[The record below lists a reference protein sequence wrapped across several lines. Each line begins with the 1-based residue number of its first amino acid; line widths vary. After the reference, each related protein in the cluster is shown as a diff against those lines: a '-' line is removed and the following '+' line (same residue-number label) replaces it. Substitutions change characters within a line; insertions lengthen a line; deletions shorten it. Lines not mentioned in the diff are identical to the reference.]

1 MKKTLQILAIAIAAI
16 ILSSC
21 GGGGEK
27 IASVKLIPVK
37 SGKEFQYVDKEG
49 KIVINPQFAS
59 ASVFKD
65 GLALVQASG
74 NERKWG
80 YISEEGK
87 YVINIQ
93 FKDATIFSDGMAW
106 TVMENAAPS
115 AIDKTGKII
124 FTLQDAEEVR
134 IFREGLTAFSVIDDE
149 GETKW
154 GFVDKT
160 GQIKIN
166 PQFSVAGD
174 FSDGRCAVRNLDG
187 KWGYIDKEGKIIIN
201 YQFDGADSF
210 KNGKAVVESSD
221 KKGLI
226 DQDGK
231 YIINPQFSDM
241 IIDGNMFLIDQGG
254 KWGWCDE
261 EGKITINPQFGKA
274 FPFLGNSITSV
285 QSGDNYGYIDK
296 DGKIVINP
304 QFDMALPFNGKL
316 ALVVTSDKV
325 GFIDNEGKYV
335 INPQYDD
342 VSGDLVSYLLHGSSI
357 YESVKTDYFNVGAI
371 TSVLNF
377 ESPEGFTFN
386 STFAEIMQ
394 KYGLGESSF
403 NKYGTEHLVQRNQR
417 ITNDAYYDFY
427 VLGTAYDQT
436 TSGGWYS
443 YTTYT
448 FNSSYKPFAYAY
460 MIHLSGKGYGKEEA
474 VITAIQN
481 KLTGYTK
488 DGSGNIYYNEEREIS
503 VYENRGNIVVRI
515 SIPNEGDV

>member
-1 MKKTLQILAIAIAAI
+1 MKKILQIFAIAISTV

-21 GGGGEK
+21 GGSGGK
-27 IASVKLIPVK
+27 ISSVKLIPVK
-37 SGKEFQYVDKEG
+37 SGKEFQYVDLEG
-49 KIVINPQFAS
+49 KVVINPQFAN

-74 NERKWG
+74 TERKWG
-80 YISEEGK
+80 YISEDGK
-87 YVINIQ
+87 YVINTQ
-93 FKDATIFSDGMAW
+93 FKEATIFSDGMAW

-115 AIDKTGKII
+115 AIDNTGRIV
-124 FTLQDAEEVR
+124 FTMQDAENVR
-134 IFREGLTAFSVIDDE
+134 IFKEGLAAYSVINDE
-149 GETKW
+149 GEIKW

-160 GQIKIN
+160 GKIKIN
-166 PQFSVAGD
+166 PQFSEAGD
-174 FSDGRCAVRNLDG
+174 FSDGRCAVKNPDR

-231 YIINPQFSDM
+231 YIINPQFSNM

-261 EGKITINPQFGKA
+261 DGKITINPQFGEA

-296 DGKIVINP
+296 DGKIIINP
-304 QFDMALPFNGKL
+304 QFDMALPFNGNL

-325 GFIDNEGKYV
+325 GFIDKDGRYV

-342 VSGDLVSYLLHGSSI
+342 VSKDLILYMLYGSSA
-357 YESVKTDYFNVGAI
+357 YDNVNTDYFNVGAI
-371 TSVLNF
+371 TSALNF

-386 STFAEIMQ
+386 STFTDVMQ

-403 NKYGTEHLVQRNQR
+403 NKYGTEHLVNRNLK

-427 VLGTAYDQT
+427 VIGSAFTVT

-443 YTTYT
+443 YNIYT
-448 FNSSYKPFAYAY
+448 FNGGNKPDAYAY
-460 MIHLSGKGYGKEEA
+460 AIRLSNKGYGKEEA
-474 VITAIQN
+474 VIAAIQK

-488 DGSGNIYYNEEREIS
+488 DESGNYYSDGKRQIS
-503 VYENRGNIVVRI
+503 IFENRGSIVVSI
-515 SIPNEGDV
+515 STAEAGDV